1 MDFIDYLTEAP
12 EKHGVLAYGRMNPPT
27 KGHEQVINKVHEV
40 AKEHNAVHKV
50 VLSHTSGTKDGKNP
64 LPADVKVKHAQ
75 HAFPGTHIEA
85 ASKEHPTILHH
96 AAAMAS
102 QGVKHLHVVAGSD
115 RVEEYHKLLHKY
127 NGVKSGHGHYNFKSI
142 KVHSSGER
150 DPDAEGTS
158 GVSGT
163 KMREHAA
170 AGRKNKFHA
179 ALPSKMKPEHKDALY
194 QDVRHHMGIQEAVAP
209 GSQGEVKIS
218 KFEWG
223 TPEGTK
229 EMKRITPGESK
240 VKSEAKEADYGEKFQ
255 SMMKRVKVSAHAG
268 PKKTVWVPAKYG
280 TGGSYKVVPDN
291 KVKESVEVEPMQ
303 LEATRIP
310 FLLMTADQKRALFE
324 ETNQLEFDGIQTKHL
339 DMCPGAYKE
348 FKSMIEDIRAGKHL
362 GEPSGHQPDKLP
374 YPGAIP
380 EQGLHPEEIKS
391 GITTTHVQNQVAA
404 GIAMKPERLRQMQFR
419 QYVGL

>member
-50 VLSHTSGTKDGKNP
+50 VLSHSQDKSKNP

-75 HAFPGTHIEA
+75 HAFPGTNIEA

-127 NGVKSGHGHYNFKSI
+127 NGVASKHGNYKFKSI
-142 KVHSSGER
+142 TVHSSGER

-158 GVSGT
+158 GISGT
-163 KMREHAA
+163 KMREHAT
-170 AGRKNKFHA
+170 AGRKSKFHA

-194 QDVRHHMGIQEAVAP
+194 HDVRHHMGIQEAVAP

-218 KFEWG
+218 KYEWG

-255 SMMKRVKVSAHAG
+255 SMMKRVKVSAQSG
-268 PKKTVWVPAKYG
+268 PKKTVFIPAKYG

-303 LEATRIP
+303 LEATRLP
-310 FLLMTADQKRALFE
+310 FLLMTANQKRALFE
-324 ETNQLEFDGIQTKHL
+324 AVDQDQLEFDGIQTKNL
-339 DMCPGAYKE
+339 DMCPSAYKE
-348 FKSMIEDIRAGKHL
+348 FKKLIETARAGEHI
-362 GEPSGHQPDKLP
+362 GEPTGHNLP
-374 YPGAIP
+374 SKA
-380 EQGLHPEEIKS
+380 
-391 GITTTHVQNQVAA
+391 VQDVVAGMA
-404 GIAMKPERLRQMQFR
+404 SKPSTLRNMQFR
-419 QYVGL
+419 QYTGL

>member
-1 MDFIDYLTEAP
+1 MDFRDYLTEAL

-27 KGHEQVINKVHEV
+27 KGHEQVINKVMTT
-40 AKEHNAVHKV
+40 AKEHSAGHKV
-50 VLSHTSGTKDGKNP
+50 VLSHSHDTNKNP
-64 LPADVKVKHAQ
+64 LPADVKVKHARN
-75 HAFPGTHIEA
+75 AFSGTHIEA
-85 ASKEHPTILHH
+85 ATKEQPTILHH
-96 AAAMAS
+96 ASVMYS
-102 QGVKHLHVVAGSD
+102 HGVKHLHVVAGSD

-170 AGRKNKFHA
+170 AGRKSKFNA
-179 ALPSKMKPEHKDALY
+179 NLPSKMKPEHKEALY
-194 QDVRHHMGIQEAVAP
+194 HDVRHHMGIQEAVAP

-255 SMMKRVKVSAHAG
+255 SMMKRVKVSAQSG
-268 PKKTVWVPAKYG
+268 PKKTVFIPAKYG

-303 LEATRIP
+303 LEATRLP
-310 FLLMTADQKRALFE
+310 FLLMTANQKRALFE
-324 ETNQLEFDGIQTKHL
+324 AVDQLEFDGIQTKHL

-362 GEPSGHQPDKLP
+362 GEPTGHQPDKLP

-380 EQGLHPEEIKS
+380 EQGLRPEEIKS
-391 GITTTHVQNQVAA
+391 GVTTTHVQNQVSA

>member
-50 VLSHTSGTKDGKNP
+50 VLSHSQDKSKNP
-64 LPADVKVKHAQ
+64 LPADVKVKHAK

-96 AAAMAS
+96 ASEMAK

-127 NGVKSGHGHYNFKSI
+127 NGVAGKHGHYKFKSI
-142 KVHSSGER
+142 TVHSSGER

-163 KMREHAA
+163 KMREHAT
-170 AGRKNKFHA
+170 AGRKSKFHA
-179 ALPSKMKPEHKDALY
+179 GLPSGMSHEHKEALY
-194 QDVRHHMGIQEAVAP
+194 HDVRHHMGIHEAVAP

-218 KFEWG
+218 KYEWG

-240 VKSEAKEADYGEKFQ
+240 VKSEAKEADYGSKFQ
-255 SMMKRVKVSAHAG
+255 DMVKRVKIKAHEG

-280 TGGSYKVVPDN
+280 TGGVYKVVPVN

-310 FLLMTADQKRALFE
+310 YLLMNADQKRALFE
-324 ETNQLEFDGIQTKHL
+324 DVNQLEFDGIQTKNL
-339 DMCPGAYKE
+339 DQCPGAYKE
-348 FKSMIEDIRAGKHL
+348 FKSMIEDIRAGKHI
-362 GEPSGHQPDKLP
+362 GEITGHETPV
-374 YPGAIP
+374 AT
-380 EQGLHPEEIKS
+380 S
-391 GITTTHVQNQVAA
+391 QNSDAVKQVAA
-404 GIAMKPERLRQMQFR
+404 GIAVKPERMRQMQFR

>member
-27 KGHEQVINKVHEV
+27 TGHEQVINKVHEV

-50 VLSHTSGTKDGKNP
+50 VLSHSQDKSKNP

-75 HAFPGTHIEA
+75 HAFPGTNIEA

-127 NGVKSGHGHYNFKSI
+127 NGVKSAHGSYNFKSI

-170 AGRKNKFHA
+170 AGRKKKFHA
-179 ALPSKMKPEHKDALY
+179 ALPSKMKLEHKEALY
-194 QDVRHHMGIQEAVAP
+194 HDVRQHMGIQEAVAP

-218 KFEWG
+218 KYEWG

-240 VKSEAKEADYGEKFQ
+240 VKTEAKEADYGEKFQ
-255 SMMKRVKVSAHAG
+255 SMMKRVKVSAQSG
-268 PKKTVWVPAKYG
+268 PKKTVFIPSKYG

-303 LEATRIP
+303 LEATRLP
-310 FLLMTADQKRALFE
+310 FLLMTANQKRALFE
-324 ETNQLEFDGIQTKHL
+324 DVNQDQLEFDGIQTKNL
-339 DMCPGAYKE
+339 DICPSAYKE
-348 FKSMIEDIRAGKHL
+348 FKKLIETARAGERI
-362 GEPSGHQPDKLP
+362 GEPTGHQTSSK
-374 YPGAIP
+374 A
-380 EQGLHPEEIKS
+380 
-391 GITTTHVQNQVAA
+391 VQDVAA
-404 GIAMKPERLRQMQFR
+404 GIASKPSTLRNMQFR
-419 QYVGL
+419 QYTGL

>member
-64 LPADVKVKHAQ
+64 LPADVKVKHARN
-75 HAFPGTHIEA
+75 AFPGTHIEA
-85 ASKEHPTILHH
+85 ATKEHPTILHH
-96 AAAMAS
+96 ASEMAK

-115 RVEEYHKLLHKY
+115 RVEEYHKLLHRY
-127 NGVKSGHGHYNFKSI
+127 NGVAGAHGHYNFKSI

-194 QDVRHHMGIQEAVAP
+194 HDVRHHMGIQEAVAP
-209 GSQGEVKIS
+209 GTQGEAHIS

-223 TPEGTK
+223 TDKGTK
-229 EMKRITPGESK
+229 EMKRITPGEK
-240 VKSEAKEADYGEKFQ
+240 KMKTEAKEADYGEKFQ
-255 SMMKRVKVSAHAG
+255 SMMKKVKISAHAG

-291 KVKESVEVEPMQ
+291 KVKESIEVEPMQ
-303 LEATRIP
+303 LEATRLP
-310 FLLMTADQKRALFE
+310 FLLMTANQKRALFE
-324 ETNQLEFDGIQTKHL
+324 AVDQLEFDGIQTKNL
-339 DMCPGAYKE
+339 DQCPGAYKE
-348 FKSMIEDIRAGKHL
+348 FKSMIEDIRAGKHI
-362 GEPSGHQPDKLP
+362 GELAGHEP
-374 YPGAIP
+374 A
-380 EQGLHPEEIKS
+380 S
-391 GITTTHVQNQVAA
+391 TANVTTQSSVAVTQVQA
-404 GIAMKPERLRQMQFR
+404 GMAVKPERMRQMQFR

>member
-85 ASKEHPTILHH
+85 SSKEHPTILHH
-96 AAAMAS
+96 AAAMAK

-127 NGVKSGHGHYNFKSI
+127 NGVKSGHGRYKFKSI
-142 KVHSSGER
+142 TVHSSGER

-194 QDVRHHMGIQEAVAP
+194 HDVRHHMGIQEAVTP

-223 TPEGTK
+223 TPGGTK

-240 VKSEAKEADYGEKFQ
+240 VKSEAKEADYGSKYQE
-255 SMMKRVKVSAHAG
+255 MVKRVKISAQQG
-268 PKKTVWVPAKYG
+268 PKKTIWVPAKYG
-280 TGGSYKVVPDN
+280 TGGVYKVVPVN
-291 KVKESVEVEPMQ
+291 KVKESVKVEHMQ
-303 LEATRIP
+303 LEVTRIP
-310 FLLMTADQKRALFE
+310 YLLMNADQKRALFE
-324 ETNQLEFDGIQTKHL
+324 DVNQLEFDGVQTKNM
-339 DMCPGAYKE
+339 DQCPTAYKM
-348 FKSMIEDIRAGKHL
+348 FKAMIETVRAGKHI
-362 GEPSGHQPDKLP
+362 GELAGHEPAP
-374 YPGAIP
+374 TANV
-380 EQGLHPEEIKS
+380 
-391 GITTTHVQNQVAA
+391 TTQNSVAA
-404 GIAMKPERLRQMQFR
+404 AQVQAGMAVKPERMRQMQFR

>member
-27 KGHEQVINKVHEV
+27 SGHEQVINKVHEV

-50 VLSHTSGTKDGKNP
+50 VLSHSQDKSKNP

-75 HAFPGTHIEA
+75 HAFPGTNIEA

-96 AAAMAS
+96 AATMAS

-127 NGVKSGHGHYNFKSI
+127 NGVKSAHGSYNFKSI

-170 AGRKNKFHA
+170 AGRKKKFHA
-179 ALPSKMKPEHKDALY
+179 ALPSKMKPEHKEALY
-194 QDVRHHMGIQEAVAP
+194 HDVRHHMGIQEAVAP

-218 KFEWG
+218 KYEWG
-223 TPEGTK
+223 TPESTK

-240 VKSEAKEADYGEKFQ
+240 VKTEAKEADYGEKFQ
-255 SMMKRVKVSAHAG
+255 SMMKRVKVSAQSG
-268 PKKTVWVPAKYG
+268 PKKTVFIPAKYG

-303 LEATRIP
+303 LEATRLP
-310 FLLMTADQKRALFE
+310 FLLMTANQKRALFE
-324 ETNQLEFDGIQTKHL
+324 AVDQDQLEFDGIQTKNL
-339 DMCPGAYKE
+339 DICPSAYKE
-348 FKSMIEDIRAGKHL
+348 FKKLIETARAGERI
-362 GEPSGHQPDKLP
+362 GEPTGHQTSSK
-374 YPGAIP
+374 A
-380 EQGLHPEEIKS
+380 
-391 GITTTHVQNQVAA
+391 VQDVAA
-404 GIAMKPERLRQMQFR
+404 GIASKPSTLRNMQFR
-419 QYVGL
+419 QYTGL

>member
-27 KGHEQVINKVHEV
+27 TGHEQVINKVHEV
-40 AKEHNAVHKV
+40 AKAHNAVHKV

-85 ASKEHPTILHH
+85 SSKEHPTILHH

-127 NGVKSGHGHYNFKSI
+127 NGVKSAHGSYNFKSI
-142 KVHSSGER
+142 KVHSSGDR

-170 AGRKNKFHA
+170 SGRKNKFHA

-194 QDVRHHMGIQEAVAP
+194 HDLRHHMGIQEAVAP

-218 KFEWG
+218 KYEWG
-223 TPEGTK
+223 TPESTK

-240 VKSEAKEADYGEKFQ
+240 AKTEAKEADYGSKYQ
-255 SMMKRVKVSAHAG
+255 DMVKRVKISAQQG
-268 PKKTVWVPAKYG
+268 PKKTIWVPAKYG
-280 TGGSYKVVPDN
+280 TGGVYKVVPVDN
-291 KVKESVEVEPMQ
+291 KVKKESVEVKPMQ
-303 LEATRIP
+303 LEATRLP
-310 FLLMTADQKRALFE
+310 YLLMNADQKRALFE
-324 ETNQLEFDGIQTKHL
+324 DVSQLEFDGIQTKNL
-339 DMCPGAYKE
+339 DICPSAYKE
-348 FKSMIEDIRAGKHL
+348 FKKLIETTRAGDHIGDPTEHIMTSK
-362 GEPSGHQPDKLP
+362 
-374 YPGAIP
+374 A
-380 EQGLHPEEIKS
+380 
-391 GITTTHVQNQVAA
+391 VQDVVA
-404 GIAMKPERLRQMQFR
+404 GIASKTPALRNMQFR
-419 QYVGL
+419 QYTGL

>member
-27 KGHEQVINKVHEV
+27 TGHEQVINKVHEV
-40 AKEHNAVHKV
+40 AKDHNAVHKV

-64 LPADVKVKHAQ
+64 LPVDVKVKHAQ

-127 NGVKSGHGHYNFKSI
+127 NGVKSGHGQYKFMSI
-142 KVHSSGER
+142 AVHSSGER

-194 QDVRHHMGIQEAVAP
+194 HDVRQHMGIQEAIAS

-218 KFEWG
+218 KYEWG

-240 VKSEAKEADYGEKFQ
+240 TKTEAKEADYGAAFQ
-255 SMMKRVKVSAHAG
+255 DMVKRVKVKAQQG
-268 PKKTVWVPAKYG
+268 PKKTVWVPAKHG
-280 TGGSYKVVPDN
+280 TGGVYKVVPVN
-291 KVKESVEVEPMQ
+291 KVKESVEVEPMR
-303 LEATRIP
+303 LEATRLP
-310 FLLMTADQKRALFE
+310 FLLMNAEQKRALFE
-324 ETNQLEFDGIQTKHL
+324 DVDQLEFDGIQTRNL

-348 FKSMIEDIRAGKHL
+348 FKKLIETARAGEHI
-362 GEPSGHQPDKLP
+362 GEPTGHNMPSKAAQD
-374 YPGAIP
+374 
-380 EQGLHPEEIKS
+380 
-391 GITTTHVQNQVAA
+391 VVA
-404 GIAMKPERLRQMQFR
+404 GIAAKPTTLRNMQFR
-419 QYVGL
+419 HYTGL

>member
-50 VLSHTSGTKDGKNP
+50 VLSHSQDKSKNP

-75 HAFPGTHIEA
+75 HAFPGTNIEA

-127 NGVKSGHGHYNFKSI
+127 NGVASKHGNYKFKSI
-142 KVHSSGER
+142 TVHSSGER

-158 GVSGT
+158 GISGT
-163 KMREHAA
+163 KMREHAT
-170 AGRKNKFHA
+170 AGRKSKFYA
-179 ALPSKMKPEHKDALY
+179 NLPSKMKPEHKDALY
-194 QDVRHHMGIQEAVAP
+194 HDVRQHMGIQEAVAP

-218 KFEWG
+218 KYEWG

-255 SMMKRVKVSAHAG
+255 SMMKRVKVSAQSG
-268 PKKTVWVPAKYG
+268 PKKTVFIPAKYG

-303 LEATRIP
+303 LEATRLP
-310 FLLMTADQKRALFE
+310 FLLMTANQKRALFE
-324 ETNQLEFDGIQTKHL
+324 AVDQEQLEFDGIQTKNL
-339 DMCPGAYKE
+339 DICPSAYKE
-348 FKSMIEDIRAGKHL
+348 FKKLIETARAGEHI
-362 GEPSGHQPDKLP
+362 GEPTGHNLP
-374 YPGAIP
+374 SKA
-380 EQGLHPEEIKS
+380 
-391 GITTTHVQNQVAA
+391 VQDVVAGMA
-404 GIAMKPERLRQMQFR
+404 SKPSTLRNMQFR
-419 QYVGL
+419 QYTGL

>member
-27 KGHEQVINKVHEV
+27 SGQEQVINKVHEV

-50 VLSHTSGTKDGKNP
+50 VLSHSQDKSKNP

-75 HAFPGTHIEA
+75 HAFPGTNIEA
-85 ASKEHPTILHH
+85 ASKEHPTILNH

-127 NGVKSGHGHYNFKSI
+127 NGVKSAHGSYNFKSI

-158 GVSGT
+158 GISGT

-170 AGRKNKFHA
+170 AGRKKKFHA
-179 ALPSKMKPEHKDALY
+179 ALPTKMKPEHKDALY
-194 QDVRHHMGIQEAVAP
+194 HDVRHHMGIQEAVAP

-218 KFEWG
+218 KYEWG

-240 VKSEAKEADYGEKFQ
+240 VKAEAKEADYGEKFQ
-255 SMMKRVKVSAHAG
+255 SMMKRVKVSAQSG
-268 PKKTVWVPAKYG
+268 PKKTVFIPAKYG

-303 LEATRIP
+303 LEATRLP
-310 FLLMTADQKRALFE
+310 FLLMTANQKRALFE
-324 ETNQLEFDGIQTKHL
+324 AVDQDQLEFDGIQTKNL
-339 DMCPGAYKE
+339 DICPSAYKE
-348 FKSMIEDIRAGKHL
+348 FKKLIETARAGERI
-362 GEPSGHQPDKLP
+362 GEPTGHQTSSK
-374 YPGAIP
+374 A
-380 EQGLHPEEIKS
+380 
-391 GITTTHVQNQVAA
+391 VQDVAA
-404 GIAMKPERLRQMQFR
+404 GIASKPSTLRNMQFR
-419 QYVGL
+419 QYTGL

>member
-50 VLSHTSGTKDGKNP
+50 VLSHSQDKSKNP
-64 LPADVKVKHAQ
+64 LPAEVKVKHAQ

-85 ASKEHPTILHH
+85 SSKEHPTILHH

-127 NGVKSGHGHYNFKSI
+127 NGVASKHGNYKFKSI
-142 KVHSSGER
+142 TVHSSGER

-194 QDVRHHMGIQEAVAP
+194 HDVRQHMGIQEAVAP

-218 KFEWG
+218 KYEWG

-240 VKSEAKEADYGEKFQ
+240 VKAEAKEADYGEKFQ
-255 SMMKRVKVSAHAG
+255 SMMKRVKVSAQSG
-268 PKKTVWVPAKYG
+268 PKKTVFIPAKYG

-291 KVKESVEVEPMQ
+291 KVKESVEVQPMQ
-303 LEATRIP
+303 LEATRLP
-310 FLLMTADQKRALFE
+310 FLLMTANQKRALFE
-324 ETNQLEFDGIQTKHL
+324 ETNQLEFDGIQTKNL
-339 DMCPGAYKE
+339 DLCPKAYIQFKE
-348 FKSMIEDIRAGKHL
+348 LIEVAKAGNRISQSVNIN
-362 GEPSGHQPDKLP
+362 EPSN
-374 YPGAIP
+374 AV
-380 EQGLHPEEIKS
+380 KS
-391 GITTTHVQNQVAA
+391 VVTGINA
-404 GIAMKPERLRQMQFR
+404 KPNMLRNMQFR
-419 QYVGL
+419 QYTGL

>member
-1 MDFIDYLTEAP
+1 MDFIDYLQEAT

-40 AKEHNAVHKV
+40 AKAHNAVHKV
-50 VLSHTSGTKDGKNP
+50 VLSHSHDTNKNP

-85 ASKEHPTILHH
+85 ATKEHPTILHH
-96 AAAMAS
+96 ASEMAK

-127 NGVKSGHGHYNFKSI
+127 NGIAGKHGHYKFKSI
-142 KVHSSGER
+142 TVHSSGER
-150 DPDAEGTS
+150 DPDAEGTA

-179 ALPSKMKPEHKDALY
+179 GLPSGMKHEHKEALY
-194 QDVRHHMGIQEAVAP
+194 HDLRHHMGIHEAVAP

-240 VKSEAKEADYGEKFQ
+240 VKTEEKEADYGAHFQ
-255 SMMKRVKVSAHAG
+255 AMMKRVKLSAQQG

-280 TGGSYKVVPDN
+280 TGGSYKVVPVN

-303 LEATRIP
+303 LEATKIP
-310 FLLMTADQKRALFE
+310 YLLMSADQKRALFE
-324 ETNQLEFDGIQTKHL
+324 EASQLEFDGIQTKNM
-339 DMCPGAYKE
+339 DQCPKAYAQ
-348 FKSMIEDIRAGKHL
+348 FKTMIETIRAGKHI
-362 GEPSGHQPDKLP
+362 GELAGHAPATVP
-374 YPGAIP
+374 
-380 EQGLHPEEIKS
+380 
-391 GITTTHVQNQVAA
+391 TTSQNSEVVKQVQA
-404 GIAMKPERLRQMQFR
+404 GMAVKPERMRQMQFR
-419 QYVGL
+419 QYMGL